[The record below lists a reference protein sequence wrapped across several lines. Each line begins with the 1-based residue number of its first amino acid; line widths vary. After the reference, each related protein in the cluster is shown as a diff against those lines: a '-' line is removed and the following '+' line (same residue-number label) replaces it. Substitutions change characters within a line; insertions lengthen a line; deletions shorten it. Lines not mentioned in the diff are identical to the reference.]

1 MALQGRLTV
10 VQGTLPNTEYPL
22 PLEGDFTIGRARK
35 MNLPIMVRTVS
46 RKHAKITF
54 RNGSYTIADLKSKSG
69 VLVNDHKVTTSIL
82 RHGDRIQIGRIKFRF
97 WLQVPERPAP
107 PREPEGPVFEVVGAP
122 LVIPPKPLPPLSPE
136 EDESEDTAETRF
148 TPQELSFI
156 GRTIGGTKLI
166 TALTRTRRAM
176 IYKGTQASHNRVVA
190 FKILRPE
197 AASNRK
203 IVAWFIAGAKRG
215 SRLRHEDIVEV
226 LGGGSEE
233 GVLFITLPLM
243 DSGNALER
251 FSGAIEEGIP
261 AAKMALEALVHV
273 TRALEFAHGSGIR
286 HLGLRPSKILF
297 SDPHHA
303 KVTGLGFDNTLT
315 AAGAEVTP
323 EIETYLAPEQFGTE
337 GDLTAETDIFSLGA
351 TFYYMLTGRPP
362 QRDHRQRIPSPKEV
376 NRVIPDSICRIAEKM
391 VAPDPQARYRSY
403 GLLLHDLRWAL
414 RGEAWPHA

>member
-10 VQGTLPNTEYPL
+10 VQGSLPKKEYPL
-22 PLEGDFTIGRARK
+22 PLTGEFTIGRDRRT
-35 MNLPIMVRTVS
+35 NIPIMMRTVS

-54 RNGSYTIADLKSKSG
+54 RNDAYTIVDLESKSG
-69 VLVNDHKVTTSIL
+69 VLVNEQKVTMTVL
-82 RHGDRIQIGRIKFRF
+82 RHGDRIQIGRVKFRF
-97 WLQVPERPAP
+97 SLQEPERRRRNGRRRGRCRGDARAGGDPAQAAAASAAGG
-107 PREPEGPVFEVVGAP
+107 EGAGRNDRDA
-122 LVIPPKPLPPLSPE
+122 LYG
-136 EDESEDTAETRF
+136 RR
-148 TPQELSFI
+148 TPFI

-190 FKILRPE
+190 FKMLRPE
-197 AASNRK
+197 AAKNRE
-203 IVAWFIAGAKRG
+203 IVAWFIGGAKRA
-215 SRLRHEDIVEV
+215 SELRHEDIVGP

-233 GVLFITLPLM
+233 GVLFVTLPFM
-243 DSGNALER
+243 DGGSALES
-251 FSGAIEEGIP
+251 FSVAVEEGIP
-261 AAKMALEALVHV
+261 AAKRALEVLVHV
-273 TRALEFAHGSGIR
+273 TRALEFAHSSGIR

-303 KVTGLGFDNTLT
+303 KVTGLGFDNTTL
-315 AAGAEVTP
+315 AAGAEATP
-323 EIETYLAPEQFGTE
+323 DIETYLAPEQFGAK

-351 TFYYMLTGRPP
+351 TFYYMLTGQPP
-362 QRDHRQRIPSPKEV
+362 KRDHRQRISSPKEV